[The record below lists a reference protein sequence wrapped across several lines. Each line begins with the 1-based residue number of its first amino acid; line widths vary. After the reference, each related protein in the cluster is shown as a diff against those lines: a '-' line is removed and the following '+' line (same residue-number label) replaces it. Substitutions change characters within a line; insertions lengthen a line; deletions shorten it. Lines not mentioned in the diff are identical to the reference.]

1 MYEAAHCD
9 ICAAQSLDFMAANQ
23 MLILALATFVEAERR
38 GEEGR
43 KRRSSRYAQSV
54 FQAKG

>member
-23 MLILALATFVEAERR
+23 KLILALATFVEAERR

-43 KRRSSRYAQSV
+43 KRRSSRYVQSV
-54 FQAKG
+54 FQPKG